1 MPKPFLTTRRLRR
14 WSVAGLAL
22 GLTWSAVGLV
32 VQNARGHRPSPEAV
46 LSAAAV
52 VEETQT
58 SEEQARAQLDR
69 MIYTVQRLSPK
80 ERMQPEVQEAL
91 RRSFVV
97 MSPEQQAAFV
107 ESVLPMG
114 LEKMVAAYQ
123 SMGEDQKRL
132 VTEKLYSEFS
142 GRGWLPED
150 ADVETFTA
158 LLDDNAAKF
167 LDAPD
172 AATRLELLPEMQRVL
187 HIMQAR

>member
-1 MPKPFLTTRRLRR
+1 M
-14 WSVAGLAL
+14 
-22 GLTWSAVGLV
+22 